1 MKLPWFK
8 MFPTDWLSGEARLLC
23 PEARALCVDMLCLM
37 AKSDRYGYLS
47 LGESPISVEQLA
59 RFAGIPLDRT
69 AVLVE
74 ELLSAGV
81 CSRDSAG
88 FIFSR
93 RLVREE
99 HERQG
104 NNKRASRFYKK
115 EAGSNGHSNAHSNG
129 DSNGIITPQK
139 LEVRSQKEE
148 KERRKPSRDEW
159 LAYAKTLN
167 GWNLTDAET
176 AWDYYESNGWRIGG
190 KAPVKDWQACAR
202 TCYRRAIQ
210 KPATPMGKPKVELGD
225 NHRNSCYSPPTYK
238 LAGFAT
244 REAWVQAGCP

>member
-1 MKLPWFK
+1 LGTTLREVNAILFLNGLPSVYHRVIQSFMDKPSFTQDQVFRQALIYDSTKSSMKSVGLAPE
-8 MFPTDWLSGEARLLC
+8 TARHAVGDD
-23 PEARALCVDMLCLM
+23 EEGYYANDRRGRENGKS
-37 AKSDRYGYLS
+37 AKDRG
-47 LGESPISVEQLA
+47 
-59 RFAGIPLDRT
+59 
-69 AVLVE
+69 
-74 ELLSAGV
+74 
-81 CSRDSAG
+81 
-88 FIFSR
+88 
-93 RLVREE
+93 
-99 HERQG
+99 QG

-115 EAGSNGHSNAHSNG
+115 EAGSNGHSNARSNG
-129 DSNGIITPQK
+129 DSNGIITPQR

-148 KERRKPSRDEW
+148 KEKRKPSRDEW

-238 LAGFAT
+238 LAGFKT
-244 REAWVQAGCP
+244 REAWVEAGCP